1 MATHVLPPSVVQKG
15 NGSPVHRGAA
25 QAQIEAT
32 LLTGGQDRHYSFG
45 LATALASKGVLV
57 DVIGSDEVDSPELHA
72 PPALNFYNFRG
83 RKEENAP
90 LAKKLSSIMLYY
102 ARLAR
107 YAATARPKVFHVLWN
122 NKLEY
127 FDRTVLMCYYKLL
140 GKKIALTAHNVN
152 IGRRNSTDSY
162 LNRFTLKFQYRLVDH
177 IFVHTEIMKR
187 ELLGDFDVPE
197 RKVTVLVHP
206 LNVAIADS
214 GLTSR
219 EAKERLGLREGERT
233 VLFYGAIA
241 PYKGL
246 DLLVEGFQRLVA
258 NNSNYRL
265 IIAGHPK
272 GGCAQYLRDVQQ
284 TITRTI
290 DRTRV
295 IEKIEYVSDDDT
307 QLYFKAADLVVL
319 PYREI
324 YQSGVLFLA
333 YSFGLPVVATD
344 VGSFRETIVE
354 GKTGFVCKPD
364 DTDDLASTIEKY
376 FESELFK
383 SLGRTRQQIRDYAN
397 ARHSWDAV
405 GKVTRNVY
413 ASLSELN
420 Q

>member
-1 MATHVLPPSVVQKG
+1 MATHVLPPSLDQKG
-15 NGSPVHRGAA
+15 TDSPLDGTAA
-25 QAQIEAT
+25 QAQIKAT
-32 LLTGGQDRHYSFG
+32 LLTGGQDRHFSFG
-45 LATALASKGVLV
+45 LATTLASKGVSV
-57 DVIGSDEVDSPELHA
+57 DVIGSDEVDSPKLHA

-83 RKEENAP
+83 RKEADTA
-90 LAKKLSSIMLYY
+90 LAKKFSSVMLYY
-102 ARLAR
+102 ARLAH

-127 FDRTVLMCYYKLL
+127 FDRTVLMCYYKIL
-140 GKKIALTAHNVN
+140 GKRIALTAHNVN
-152 IGRRNSTDSY
+152 IGRRNSSDSY
-162 LNRFTLKFQYRLVDH
+162 LNRLTLKFQYRLVDH

-187 ELLGDFDVPE
+187 ELLDDFEVPE
-197 RKVTVLVHP
+197 CKVTVLVHP

-219 EAKERLGLREGERT
+219 EAKERLGIGEGERT

-272 GGCAQYLRDVQQ
+272 GGCAQYLHDVQQ

-324 YQSGVLFLA
+324 YQSGVLFMA
-333 YSFGLPVVATD
+333 YTFGLPVIATD

-364 DTDDLASTIEKY
+364 DTDDLARTIEKY
-376 FESELFK
+376 FESELFRN
-383 SLGRTRQQIRDYAN
+383 LGRTREQIRDYAN

-405 GKVTRNVY
+405 GEVTRNVY
-413 ASLSELN
+413 ESLSELN